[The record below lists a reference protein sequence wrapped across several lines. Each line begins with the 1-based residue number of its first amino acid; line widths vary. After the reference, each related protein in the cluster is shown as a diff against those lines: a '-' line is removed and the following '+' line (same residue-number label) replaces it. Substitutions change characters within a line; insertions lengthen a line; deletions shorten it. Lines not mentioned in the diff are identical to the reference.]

1 VNRSSAREA
10 RGNGIISAPLRLAW
24 LDDGVWRD
32 ATEHRTG
39 IPTFPDLSALVYRAG
54 I

>member
-1 VNRSSAREA
+1 MTT
-10 RGNGIISAPLRLAW
+10 
-24 LDDGVWRD
+24 RD
-32 ATEHRTG
+32 ATEQRTG